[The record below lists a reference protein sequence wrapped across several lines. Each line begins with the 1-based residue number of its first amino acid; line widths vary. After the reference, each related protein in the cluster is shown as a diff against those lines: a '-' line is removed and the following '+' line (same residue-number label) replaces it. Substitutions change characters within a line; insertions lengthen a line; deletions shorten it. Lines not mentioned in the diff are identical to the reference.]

1 MPERRTCR
9 FTVNI
14 ETTFA
19 LIIENKVCRDLKLNA
34 SEYIRQLIIRDLNAR
49 NLLTQE
55 LLLRMATTD
64 SVEQLEEEVER
75 MLA

>member
-1 MPERRTCR
+1 MPEKRHCR
-9 FTVNI
+9 ITANI

-19 LIIENKVCRDLKLNA
+19 MLIENKICRDEGITQ
-34 SEYIRQLIIRDLNAR
+34 SEYLRQLVVRDLNAR

-64 SVEQLEEEVER
+64 SIEQLEAHVEK